1 MKLTRATAHCAP
13 ICQFWVEYL
22 LCRVYSLECR
32 VWGVR
37 LGVWGFWR
45 GCRVQGLG
53 FGVYSAG
60 YRV

>member
-37 LGVWGFWR
+37 FGVWGFW
-45 GCRVQGLG
+45 
-53 FGVYSAG
+53 
-60 YRV
+60 